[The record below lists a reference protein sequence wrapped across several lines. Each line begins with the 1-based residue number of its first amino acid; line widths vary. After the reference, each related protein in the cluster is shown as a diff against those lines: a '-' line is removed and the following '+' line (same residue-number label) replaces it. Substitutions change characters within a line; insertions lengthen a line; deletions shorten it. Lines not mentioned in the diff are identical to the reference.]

1 MPDWVN
7 ILLRS
12 VTLVFILFFF
22 TKWLGKK
29 HFSKLN
35 IFDYIHGVVIGGTAA
50 ILTVQTDINFF
61 HGVIA
66 LFIWFIIPFIFHLI
80 SIKSKTIRDFVQ
92 GKSTV
97 IIQNG
102 KILED
107 NLKKESFTTDDLLQ
121 RLRQEKI
128 FTVTDVEFAVLESTG
143 NISVLPKSDRQAL
156 TAKDLNLT
164 VPMKQQPQTVIM
176 DGEILLEPL
185 ANQGLSVAW
194 LTTELAKLNMTKE
207 NVFLGQIDSD
217 KQLTVDLYDD
227 TLPVQ
232 EPMELPLLLVT
243 LEKAAADLQLFSLA
257 TENETSKQLYT
268 LNYERLQQV
277 IELVRAYLK

>member
-80 SIKSKTIRDFVQ
+80 SIKSK
-92 GKSTV
+92 
-97 IIQNG
+97 N
-102 KILED
+102 
-107 NLKKESFTTDDLLQ
+107 N
-121 RLRQEKI
+121 
-128 FTVTDVEFAVLESTG
+128 
-143 NISVLPKSDRQAL
+143 P
-156 TAKDLNLT
+156 
-164 VPMKQQPQTVIM
+164 
-176 DGEILLEPL
+176 
-185 ANQGLSVAW
+185 
-194 LTTELAKLNMTKE
+194 
-207 NVFLGQIDSD
+207 
-217 KQLTVDLYDD
+217 
-227 TLPVQ
+227 
-232 EPMELPLLLVT
+232 
-243 LEKAAADLQLFSLA
+243 
-257 TENETSKQLYT
+257 
-268 LNYERLQQV
+268 
-277 IELVRAYLK
+277 